1 MLREDFFMDT
11 KAVRNIVTATAL
23 SYGVLLIRML
33 VSGIF
38 LPSMAD
44 PDEAIKLIGSAMFF
58 GGAFL
63 AGLASSKLNS
73 SFLSSLF
80 SGALYLLVIFVIGLF
95 FKGDKSASAQIMY
108 NIIALA
114 FSLLGGFAASFKRK
128 KRLTPKKIRDKA
140 RRRVQR

>member
-1 MLREDFFMDT
+1 MDT

-23 SYGVLLIRML
+23 SYGVLLIIML
-33 VSGIF
+33 ISAVF
-38 LPSMAD
+38 LPSMTD
-44 PDEAIKLIGSAMFF
+44 PDGAIGLIGSILFF
-58 GGAFL
+58 GGAFF
-63 AGLASSKLNS
+63 AGFASSKLNS

-95 FKGDKSASAQIMY
+95 FKGDKSIASQILY

-128 KRLTPKKIRDKA
+128 KRLSPKKMRDMA
-140 RRRVQR
+140 RRRMQK